1 MGRPLGRLAMAAYIT
16 AHRDLIPV
24 SGGNSNAAGFANSL
38 WPLFPPKWPAFPTLS
53 PTARR
58 SQSGPTLI
66 YASSDS
72 LGSCPLQHGAGRSSF
87 RALFCSRPRGRP
99 RGRRQRQN
107 LPPAPG
113 GTPGNPKPRSAAGGF
128 IQAPGGRAAPK
139 LERVELPTGW
149 VLQ

>member
-16 AHRDLIPV
+16 ALRDLIPA
-24 SGGNSNAAGFANSL
+24 SGGNSKAAGFANSL

-58 SQSGPTLI
+58 SQSEPTLI

-72 LGSCPLQHGAGRSSF
+72 LGSCPLQHGAGWSSF
-87 RALFCSRPRGRP
+87 RAL
-99 RGRRQRQN
+99 QRQN
-107 LPPAPG
+107 LPQKPPLRRAGPQGTRNAPKILG
-113 GTPGNPKPRSAAGGF
+113 SAAGGF

-139 LERVELPTGW
+139 LERVELPTGC